1 MKAYRLIMML
11 ALLAFS
17 STTMAW
23 GQYFTDRNH
32 NQGSDSLM
40 VYNSWRSLYYTG
52 PDTVAV
58 NPNVDVYSPFH
69 YKFKPT
75 EKSNKQL
82 KKMIEKTSPVVAI
95 GDTVW
100 FVNARFMRD
109 SLAGA
114 YNRFL
119 EDYLPLYF
127 NDKIIFFQFIPTDIS
142 YLYTEIDSF
151 EGLDTY
157 AGVGRSSVLE
167 YGGGIVDVS
176 HFVVDLENKTVFLVD
191 KTYLLYLLDF
201 YPDMKRR
208 FEMMQDQNEFYLI
221 NEFFWDFVDRISRDP
236 YYPQIKGF

>member
-100 FVNARFMRD
+100 FVNARFLRD
-109 SLAGA
+109 SLNGA
-114 YNRFL
+114 YNRLL

-167 YGGGIVDVS
+167 YDGGIADVA

-236 YYPQIKGF
+236 YYPQIKL